1 MKKWILVGIAV
12 ITIIVVASLFNSQK
26 PKFTA
31 EEYFNIFVTYHDEDL
46 ENPEIMFVTLLI
58 LEIQPVK
65 GDATEAYITNL
76 PGNTVEQSLETIPM
90 GQNKTVTIQFNYA
103 AACPRKAE
111 GYALSFTLG
120 CSEAYG
126 RITIYLQPL
135 NQSSS

>member
-12 ITIIVVASLFNSQK
+12 IAIIAVASLFNSEQ

-31 EEYFNIFVTYHDEDL
+31 EEYFDIFVIYHDEDL
-46 ENPEIMFVTLLI
+46 KNPEQMFVKILI

-65 GDATEAYITNL
+65 GDATDAYIANL
-76 PGNTVEQSLETIPM
+76 PGNTPEESLETIPM

-103 AACPRKAE
+103 AVCPRKAE
-111 GYALSFTLG
+111 GYALSFTMG
-120 CSEAYG
+120 CREAYG

-135 NQSSS
+135 NESSS